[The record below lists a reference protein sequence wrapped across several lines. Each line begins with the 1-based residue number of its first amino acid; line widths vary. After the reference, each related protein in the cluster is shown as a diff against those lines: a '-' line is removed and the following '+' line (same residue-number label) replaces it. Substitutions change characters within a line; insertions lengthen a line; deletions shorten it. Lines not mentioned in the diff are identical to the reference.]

1 MKALHTVALAA
12 CLAFAAGSCGSD
24 SKSAATTAA
33 SGAST
38 ASTAAAE
45 NPATTSAAGSSD
57 STTDAGSAT
66 TAAGT
71 GTLPDVDITDL
82 SPTQAKALATT
93 LTTAAAF
100 GLEIDSGCLAAVLVR
115 MSDADAQLLVDAKV
129 GEDPTLSPAGEA
141 LSDDAAKCVTST
153 GTATLTTTGSS

>member
-1 MKALHTVALAA
+1 MKSLHTVAFAA
-12 CLAFAAGSCGSD
+12 CLAFAAGSCSSD
-24 SKSAATTAA
+24 SKSAATTAP

-45 NPATTSAAGSSD
+45 NPATTAAAGSSD
-57 STTDAGSAT
+57 NTTDAGSET
-66 TAAGT
+66 TAAAE
-71 GTLPDVDITDL
+71 TLPGADITDL
-82 SPTQAKALATT
+82 SPIQAKALATT

-100 GLEIDSGCLAAVLVR
+100 GLEIDSACLAAVLVQ

-129 GEDPTLSPAGEA
+129 GEDPALSPAGEA